1 MTDRLLELCFG
12 VGIALLA
19 CGSAWAG
26 AWTPE
31 AHTGSA
37 TVNYQ
42 YSHVHFHLTPTG
54 DKVNAGMIDTQSVY
68 LQLNYGITDRIAVY
82 VGLPWVNKRYIGSGP
97 HRIADADGH
106 IHVTEE
112 DDGSYH
118 GALQDVTLGLQ
129 YGFEWGSWSFAP
141 FAAYGTAT
149 HDYEYFAHAAIGP
162 RQDKFEVGVEA
173 GRLLAP
179 PLDRMYVQF
188 GYGYSFL
195 EEFADVDISRSTL
208 TLETGYAA
216 TDRLI
221 LRVFAIGVKTHNGL
235 EFPDDYAYLRGGR
248 TAYDREL
255 FHRHDTT
262 QRIDFIE
269 AGCGASYSLSERTS
283 LFANVYRTFWG
294 EGSHET
300 QIALGFGINRQ
311 F

>member
-1 MTDRLLELCFG
+1 MIDLRLKLCLG
-12 VGIALLA
+12 VGIGLLA
-19 CGSAWAG
+19 CGPAWAG

-31 AHTGSA
+31 ARSGSA
-37 TVNYQ
+37 TIAYQ

-54 DKVNAGMIDTQSVY
+54 EKVSVGTIDTQSVY
-68 LQLNYGITDRIAVY
+68 LQLNYGITDRLAIY
-82 VGLPWVNKRYIGSGP
+82 LGLPWVNKRYIGPGP
-97 HRIADADGH
+97 HRIADAYGH

-118 GALQDVTLGLQ
+118 GALQDVTLGMQ
-129 YGFEWGSWSFAP
+129 YGFDLGRWSVTP

-149 HDYEYFAHAAIGP
+149 HDYEYFAHAAIGA
-162 RQDKFEVGVEA
+162 RQDKFEVGIEA
-173 GRLLAP
+173 GRLLSP
-179 PLDRMYVQF
+179 PLDRMYVQV

-195 EEFADVDISRSTL
+195 EEFADVNISRSTL

-216 TDRLI
+216 TDRLV
-221 LRVFAIGVKTHNGL
+221 LRAFAIGVKTHNGL
-235 EFPDDYAYLRGGR
+235 DFPDDYAYLRGGR
-248 TAYDREL
+248 TDYDRDL
-255 FHRHDTT
+255 FNHHDKT

-269 AGCGASYSLSERTS
+269 AGFGGSYAIGERTS
-283 LFANVYRTFWG
+283 LFGNVYRTLWG